1 MKNLL
6 KLYNQDVT
14 INEVKTNSQD
24 INENDLFA
32 CIKGVNVD
40 RHGFIGDA
48 IKCGASFLIVSKG
61 SNYSVPYV
69 KVRNVE
75 RELVKLL
82 KYVYDDYSKIDLIG
96 VTGTDG
102 KTTTASIIRDMLTP
116 DDCAYM
122 GTVGVSGKN
131 WKEDIKNTTPAIET
145 IYYYLDRFAK
155 EGYKYLSMEVSS
167 EGLYR
172 KRLEGLKFKRAII
185 TNVTEDHLNIHKTM
199 ENYIGCKRMLFN
211 KLDKDGIAILNRD
224 DLHYDKFK
232 NVNRKKLTYGENKYS
247 DLRIVSY
254 ELKEDSTTINYRY
267 KKKDYLV
274 ESPLVGK
281 FNAYNLSAA
290 LLTMLSL
297 GYTFDECI
305 NKLVKRVKRPQ
316 GRVDYLDYGTDY
328 KVLID
333 YAHTENSIKELL
345 TFLNAVKKNR
355 IITVTGAAGGR
366 EKENRPRKGKILQ
379 ELSDVVVYTMDD
391 PRYESVRE
399 IIDMMIDRSKDN
411 YIIEEDRVK
420 AIAKALDM
428 AKKDDIVAIIGKGS
442 DTYMAIEDRK
452 DYFSDFDEVDK
463 YFKNKK

>member
-40 RHGFIGDA
+40 RHGFIKDA
-48 IKCGASFLIVSKG
+48 IKSGANFLIVSKG
-61 SNYSVPYV
+61 SNYPVPYV

-96 VTGTDG
+96 ITGTDG
-102 KTTTASIIRDMLTP
+102 KTTTASIIRDMLGV

-122 GTVGVSGKN
+122 GTVGVSCKK
-131 WKEDIKNTTPAIET
+131 WKEDLKNTTPAIET
-145 IYYYLDRFAK
+145 IYHYLDRFAK
-155 EGYKYLSMEVSS
+155 DGYKYLSMEVSS

-172 KRLEGLKFKRAII
+172 KRLEGLLFKRAII
-185 TNVTEDHLNIHKTM
+185 TNITEDHLNIHKTM
-199 ENYIGCKRMLFN
+199 ENYIQAKRMLFN

-224 DLHYDKFK
+224 DLYYDKFK
-232 NVNRKKLTYGENKYS
+232 NVNRKKLTYGENRYS
-247 DLRIVSY
+247 DLRIISY
-254 ELKEDSTTINYRY
+254 ELKEESTIINYRY
-267 KKKDYLV
+267 KSNNYVV
-274 ESPLVGK
+274 ESPLVGR
-281 FNAYNLSAA
+281 FNVYNLSAA
-290 LLTMLSL
+290 ILTMISL
-297 GYTFDECI
+297 GYTFNDVI
-305 NKLVKRVKRPQ
+305 NKLIKKIKRPQ
-316 GRVDYLDYGTDY
+316 GRVDYLDYGTNY
-328 KVLID
+328 KILVD

-345 TFLNAVKKNR
+345 TYLNVVKKNR

-379 ELSDVVVYTMDD
+379 ELSDIVVYTMDD

-399 IIDMMIDRSKDN
+399 IIDMMIDRTKDN

-420 AIAKALDM
+420 AIAKAFEI
-428 AKKDDIVAIIGKGS
+428 AEKDDIVAVIGKGS

-452 DYFSDFDEVDK
+452 DYFSDFDEIDK